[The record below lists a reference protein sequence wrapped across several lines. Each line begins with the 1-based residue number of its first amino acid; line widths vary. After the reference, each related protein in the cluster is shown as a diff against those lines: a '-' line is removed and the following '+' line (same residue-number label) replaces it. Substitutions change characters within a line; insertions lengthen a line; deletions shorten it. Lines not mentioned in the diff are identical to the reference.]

1 MTTIALDGRYLA
13 ADTMSHRNGVP
24 SNAESRKIDICE
36 GFAYGAAGEWCTTLG
51 ALIAWHRAGAHPDAI
66 PKHGNGGLIIVEL
79 STRRF
84 WVVCRD
90 MPYLDE
96 ERAPFTIGTG
106 SDVAL
111 GALHA
116 GVTAM
121 EAVRIAARCDVHTND
136 TIDFIDLEF
145 PASGVQRWDGSM
157 PSAKLTMPVNEPVAH
172 VEAFID
178 ANEQAWRDSAER
190 ENPLY
195 RVDTDEEGYPR
206 VTLVPHAGVIGAADL
221 CAHGFVRRTCWACMA
236 DHRQVLSGWTNTQK
250 TNGYA

>member
-1 MTTIALDGRYLA
+1 MTTIAFNGRYLA
-13 ADTMSHRNGVP
+13 ADTMAHRNGVP

-66 PKHGNGGLIIVEL
+66 PQHGKGGLIIVEL

-84 WVVCRD
+84 WVVGRE

-96 ERAPFTIGTG
+96 ERAPFTLG
-106 SDVAL
+106 SGGDIAL

-121 EAVRIAARCDVHTND
+121 EAVRIAARCDIHTND

-145 PASGVQRWDGSM
+145 PASGVQRWDG
-157 PSAKLTMPVNEPVAH
+157 KCE
-172 VEAFID
+172 ERRQID
-178 ANEQAWRDSAER
+178 ANEQAWRESVER
-190 ENPLY
+190 ENPFY
-195 RVDTDEEGYPR
+195 RVDTDEEGNPR
-206 VTLVPHAGVIGAADL
+206 VTLAKPHAGVIGAADL
-221 CAHGFVRRTCWACMA
+221 CAHGYVRRTCSTCNA
-236 DHRQVLSGWTNTQK
+236 DYRHALSGWTNAQK